1 MKRWSLEPGF
11 SCCELAKLGLPGS
24 EVSSTAEAVGGHS
37 SGLYPS
43 FFSSQKEML
52 NPKLAIA

>member
-11 SCCELAKLGLPGS
+11 SCCELAKLGSPGS
-24 EVSSTAEAVGGHS
+24 EVSSTAEAVGGH
-37 SGLYPS
+37 LYPS